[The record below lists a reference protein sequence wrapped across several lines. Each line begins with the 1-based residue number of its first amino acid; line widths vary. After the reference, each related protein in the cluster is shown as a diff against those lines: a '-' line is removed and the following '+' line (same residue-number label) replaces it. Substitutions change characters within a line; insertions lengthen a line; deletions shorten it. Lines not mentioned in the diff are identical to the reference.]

1 MKYYVVASRYDSESN
16 GTAKFLAGEFS
27 RFVDAELFARSYEAV
42 YDTKVEILDEF
53 AIFNLRKQKGRG
65 IDESGSQVL

>member
-1 MKYYVVASRYDSESN
+1 MKYYVVASRYDFESN
-16 GTAKFLAGEFS
+16 GTVKFPAGEFS

-53 AIFNLRKQKGRG
+53 AIFNLRK
-65 IDESGSQVL
+65 

>member
-1 MKYYVVASRYDSESN
+1 MKYYVVVSRYDSELK
-16 GTAKFLAGEFS
+16 GIAKFPAGEFS

-53 AIFNLRKQKGRG
+53 AIFNLRK
-65 IDESGSQVL
+65 